1 MPVPEIETG
10 RTLLE
15 SCDSFEELLKNREKY
30 ENAFNDMRKDKNF
43 QNKKIRFIL
52 ELAYED

>member
-10 RTLLE
+10 CTLLE

-52 ELAYED
+52 GLAYED